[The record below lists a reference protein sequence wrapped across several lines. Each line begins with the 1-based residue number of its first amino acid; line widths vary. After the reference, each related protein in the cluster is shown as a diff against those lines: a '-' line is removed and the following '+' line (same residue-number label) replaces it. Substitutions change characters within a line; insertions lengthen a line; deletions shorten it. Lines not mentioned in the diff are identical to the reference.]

1 MRQPRWWLGQRAG
14 YGRAMS
20 PPPSEPP
27 PVAAAPAIAV
37 AMPQGV
43 ELGKELRRPSDGVE
57 SIEL

>member
-1 MRQPRWWLGQRAG
+1 
-14 YGRAMS
+14 MS